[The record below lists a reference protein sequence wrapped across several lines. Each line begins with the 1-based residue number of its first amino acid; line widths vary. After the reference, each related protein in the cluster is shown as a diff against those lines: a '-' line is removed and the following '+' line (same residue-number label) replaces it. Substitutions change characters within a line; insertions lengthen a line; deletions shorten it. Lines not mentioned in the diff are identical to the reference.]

1 MERKA
6 STTKCGGPSSNVENI
21 YFSIEPHELTIN
33 TTLDL
38 VILSAKGTDLNLI
51 HKKLKKYFKRVNDYR
66 LSRGKF
72 KRKSTYEND
81 HGYFDLL
88 YNPKSKSVY
97 MQGYFL
103 IILHQPNT
111 VMMGILDQALK
122 ETSIFPTVN
131 KIELAWDFYG
141 LNPCYVKEFLQQHLF
156 LRYQRSPSK
165 NYKNTFYTNDLRRSV
180 KGVRLY
186 PRPKYS
192 KCPDCVRLEL
202 EIHRPK
208 IKKLNIAF
216 PIKASDLD
224 LDFRNYFEFRKI
236 DFRKVMNFLIKRHWK
251 YIAKIEWERPGFG
264 GLIICQFESACTSWA
279 DMPLME
285 AIEDLR
291 TKPYGI
297 ENYSRFLVPM
307 GALNMMIEDAAYKQR
322 FQLS

>member
-6 STTKCGGPSSNVENI
+6 STRKWIDPISYIENN
-21 YFSIEPHELTIN
+21 YFSIEPGELTIN

-38 VILSAKGTDLNLI
+38 IILSARGIDLNLI
-51 HKKLKKYFKRVNDYR
+51 HKKLKKYFKRVNNHW
-66 LSRGKF
+66 LSKGNF

-81 HGYFDLL
+81 HGTFDLI
-88 YNPKSKSVY
+88 YNPKSTSVY
-97 MQGYFL
+97 MEGRFL
-103 IILHQPNT
+103 VILHQPNT
-111 VMMGILDQALK
+111 EMMGLLDQAFK
-122 ETSIFPTVN
+122 ETSIFPIVN
-131 KIELAWDFYG
+131 KMELAWDFYG
-141 LNPCYVKEFLQQHLF
+141 LSVWYLQEFLEQHLF
-156 LRYQRSPSK
+156 LKYQRSPSRK
-165 NYKNTFYTNDLRRSV
+165 YKNTFYTNDLRRSV

-192 KCPDCVRLEL
+192 EYKDCVRLEL

-224 LDFRNYFEFRKI
+224 LDFRNYFEYKKI
-236 DFRKVMNFLIKRHWK
+236 DFRKVMNFLIQRHWK
-251 YIAKIEWERPGFG
+251 YIGKLNYEMPGQG
-264 GLIICQFESACTSWA
+264 CLIICQFESACTSWA
-279 DMPLME
+279 NMPLME

-297 ENYSRFLVPM
+297 DNYSRFLVPM
-307 GALNMMIEDAAYKQR
+307 GDLNMLIEDAAYKQR